1 MNEMVEI
8 TVGTPINFRGLVIY
22 TTVMRGLRC
31 LLVIAVLAV
40 LVEPTAYGQLYSMQT
55 NTTDTNSKNLA
66 FPKIAYTQ
74 DGRYE
79 VDLTWEPHDIL
90 TDKKIIFIFQF
101 YDHDTGAIIPNVDYQ
116 FVISQDGKELVRIPG
131 TTLESGDYKYFA
143 FDNPGP
149 VTISLEKIADKDLS
163 ASYATNVYPNPHP
176 AGPVIIVQPPPNI
189 SDKER
194 MIFPILEDAFVGV
207 IIVSLVWIARDRIK
221 SMLTKN

>member
-1 MNEMVEI
+1 MNKIVGI
-8 TVGTPINFRGLVIY
+8 TVGTPINFRDLVRY
-22 TTVMRGLRC
+22 TTVIRGMRC

-40 LVEPTAYGQLYSMQT
+40 LFEPMAYGQLYPIQT
-55 NTTDTNSKNLA
+55 NTADTNSKNLA

-74 DGRYE
+74 DGGYE

-101 YDHDTGAIIPNVDYQ
+101 YDHETGAIIPNVDYQ

-131 TTLESGDYKYFA
+131 TTQQGGDYKYFA

-163 ASYATNVYPNPHP
+163 VSYATNVYPNQHP
-176 AGPVIIVQPPPNI
+176 QGPVIIVQPPPNM

-194 MIFPILEDAFVGV
+194 MIFPILQDAFVGV
-207 IIVSLVWIARDRIK
+207 IIVFLVWIARDRLKRI
-221 SMLTKN
+221 LTKN